1 MDGSLWKYS
10 YDNRNQ
16 LTGAGRFWSDWTA
29 VTGQQYGYNF
39 DNIGNRTSALWGS
52 VGNMSANIYAVN
64 GLNEYTNIVTPGCKD
79 ILCLAIATNTVTVNT
94 GVADRKGEYFHRQIS
109 IANNNGPVWQ
119 NVSITSGSPTN
130 GTSGGLVLPA
140 KSQPLVYDADGNLTS
155 DGIWTYQWD
164 AENRLTNMTM
174 ESIYGIANSN
184 VLQLTFAYDYMN
196 RRISKTVAS
205 WNGTT
210 YVPQSTS
217 YFVYDGWNLIAV
229 FTPVGT
235 IQQSFVWGLDLSGSM
250 DQAGGIGGLL
260 AMANAGTNY
269 FATYDGNGNITG
281 LINGADKS
289 TGARYEYSPF
299 GEVIRMTGPMA
310 RANPFRFSTKFCD
323 DESGLVYYGYRYYDP
338 AQGRWIGRDPA
349 PDQLLELYCFN
360 HNAPTLAVDP
370 NGKSPILIAMG
381 TSAVIGGVIGAI
393 ENPNH
398 WLGFCEG
405 ATAGAVAPLVGLA
418 AATGM
423 EALIGEGI
431 ISATVGAASA
441 GSSASY
447 MRSVFDNVANAQ
459 SSPWVINNKQQAAMA
474 EAGTFGIVAGAWI
487 GQSAAARG
495 VDVDD
500 AVLDATLTVAG
511 EAGVGA
517 AEAFNAGAEATA
529 NAGAALFQQHAN
541 DLNGQ

>member
-1 MDGSLWKYS
+1 MNLN
-10 YDNRNQ
+10 NRNE
-16 LTGAGRFWSDWTA
+16 LTGAGRFWPDWTA

-52 VGNMSANIYAVN
+52 VGNMSTNIYAVN

-79 ILCLAIATNTVTVNT
+79 ILGLAIATNTVTVNT

-109 IANNNGPVWQ
+109 IANNNGPLWQ

-130 GTSGGLVLPA
+130 GTSGGLVFPA

-196 RRISKTVAS
+196 RRISKTVSS

-229 FTPVGT
+229 FTPSGV

-281 LINGADKS
+281 LINGTDKS
-289 TGARYEYSPF
+289 MGARYEYSPF
-299 GEVIRMTGPMA
+299 GEALRANGPMA
-310 RANPFRFSTKFCD
+310 KINPFGFSTRFCD
-323 DESGLVYYGYRYYDP
+323 NESALVYYGYRYFSP
-338 AQGRWIGRDPA
+338 SQGRWIGRDSL
-349 PDQLLELYCFN
+349 QEQ
-360 HNAPTLAVDP
+360 
-370 NGKSPILIAMG
+370 
-381 TSAVIGGVIGAI
+381 GG
-393 ENPNH
+393 NNL
-398 WLGFCEG
+398 LGFCINEPIGNTDSNGKCLTLIEG
-405 ATAGAVAPLVGLA
+405 ALVVAVAAVGV
-418 AATGM
+418 
-423 EALIGEGI
+423 
-431 ISATVGAASA
+431 ISIYSFCSGTKDGAAQAKIAAQNEEIMIDDISDPDSKW
-441 GSSASY
+441 GDSSANPAI
-447 MRSVFDNVANAQ
+447 VHG
-459 SSPWVINNKQQAAMA
+459 INNSGADYFDMATTGGTLAGGPASFTADNNYDASMTIVLAGLQAGFLAP
-474 EAGTFGIVAGAWI
+474 
-487 GQSAAARG
+487 
-495 VDVDD
+495 
-500 AVLDATLTVAG
+500 
-511 EAGVGA
+511 
-517 AEAFNAGAEATA
+517 
-529 NAGAALFQQHAN
+529 
-541 DLNGQ
+541 

>member
-1 MDGSLWKYS
+1 MSLPRELLQKSEW
-10 YDNRNQ
+10 
-16 LTGAGRFWSDWTA
+16 
-29 VTGQQYGYNF
+29 
-39 DNIGNRTSALWGS
+39 IGKAAS
-52 VGNMSANIYAVN
+52 
-64 GLNEYTNIVTPGCKD
+64 
-79 ILCLAIATNTVTVNT
+79 VTVNT

-130 GTSGGLVLPA
+130 GTSGGLVFPA

-229 FTPVGT
+229 FTPSGV

-269 FATYDGNGNITG
+269 FVTYDGNGNITG

-299 GEVIRMTGPMA
+299 GEVLRATGPMA
-310 RANPFRFSTKFCD
+310 MLDPCGWSSKVTDRET
-323 DESGLVYYGYRYYDP
+323 GLVYYGYRYYNP
-338 AQGRWIGRDPA
+338 ARGRWIGRDSSGEQSALCLYLFCHNAGPNRFDSDGREDTISLGA
-349 PDQLLELYCFN
+349 AMTICGVVGGGIFGGCYSVFDQLEEN
-360 HNAPTLAVDP
+360 GTVNWSSAGIDATLGAAGRLIVATGASLALTGTLTGGLVGGGMVSAEAFKDALTATVWASSGSGTLFGLVKGGAMSVLDNKSFQNQALQAV
-370 NGKSPILIAMG
+370 GG
-381 TSAVIGGVIGAI
+381 T
-393 ENPNH
+393 
-398 WLGFCEG
+398 L
-405 ATAGAVAPLVGLA
+405 TAGDVGLA
-418 AATGM
+418 
-423 EALIGEGI
+423 L
-431 ISATVGAASA
+431 
-441 GSSASY
+441 Y
-447 MRSVFDNVANAQ
+447 
-459 SSPWVINNKQQAAMA
+459 
-474 EAGTFGIVAGAWI
+474 
-487 GQSAAARG
+487 
-495 VDVDD
+495 
-500 AVLDATLTVAG
+500 
-511 EAGVGA
+511 
-517 AEAFNAGAEATA
+517 
-529 NAGAALFQQHAN
+529 LFQ
-541 DLNGQ
+541 